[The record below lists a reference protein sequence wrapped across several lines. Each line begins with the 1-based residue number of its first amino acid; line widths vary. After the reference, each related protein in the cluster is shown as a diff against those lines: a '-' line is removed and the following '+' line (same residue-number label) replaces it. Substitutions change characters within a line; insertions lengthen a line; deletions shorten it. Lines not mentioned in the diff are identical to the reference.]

1 MDLDTLAN
9 IGEFVGGVFVIVTL
23 IYLAYQVR
31 QNTKS
36 LRIENYARVLERMS
50 TLQSRIAAEPELNR
64 LFMIGAEDPARLTR
78 GQRLRFAWALY
89 EMFGAAEF
97 MYHQALENAMPP
109 AVWQRW
115 QESIRW
121 WFTYPGIRAWWE
133 TKPAPL
139 TADFEAFA
147 TGIKEGQPMDAAT
160 IERWRGFVAGTG
172 LPPSPMAASAAPV
185 QPADDSAA

>member
-36 LRIENYARVLERMS
+36 LRIENYSRVLERMS

-64 LFMIGAEDPARLTR
+64 LFMVGAEDPAKLTR
-78 GQRLRFAWALY
+78 AERLRFAWALY

-97 MYHQALENAMPP
+97 MYHQSLENALPS
-109 AVWQRW
+109 AVWKRW
-115 QESIRW
+115 QETLRW
-121 WFTYPGIRAWWE
+121 WLAYPGICAWWE
-133 TKPAPL
+133 AKPAPL

-147 TGIKEGQPMDAAT
+147 IRIRDGRPMDPA
-160 IERWRGFVAGTG
+160 IMERWRGFVAGTG
-172 LPPSPMAASAAPV
+172 LPPSPAVKPAAPV
-185 QPADDSAA
+185 QPVEDSVG